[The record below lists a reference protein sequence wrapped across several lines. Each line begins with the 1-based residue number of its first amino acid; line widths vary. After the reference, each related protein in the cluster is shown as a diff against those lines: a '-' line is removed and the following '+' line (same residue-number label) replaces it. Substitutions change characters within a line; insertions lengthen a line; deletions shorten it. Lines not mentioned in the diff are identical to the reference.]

1 MTQPASEPITLR
13 LQIAVYLCGICSNGT
28 SSLVWVVTPLW
39 VVELGASPFMIG
51 IALGSYTFL
60 PLLLSIHGGA
70 LMDKLGARR
79 IILFFGT
86 IVVILPWFYPMSP
99 WIPAVIVLQ
108 MLLGLSVSMGWIG
121 TQTLIGQRMRG
132 DAVYSGRLAF
142 WTRSVG
148 LAGPPLIGLAWDQLG
163 PWGAFVFMSFWAS
176 GTLVGVFLLPKLAAE
191 ETAAAARTTRL
202 GDLMPKLGDYVET
215 FRLMAIPA
223 IALVV
228 IMSVMRQS
236 AHGIQSSF
244 YVVYLEG
251 INFSATEIGIL
262 MSSFLALSAL
272 GALTAARLV
281 RVFSPTW
288 LLVAAI
294 TVSVVM
300 ITITPFLGT
309 FFALFV
315 AISVRGGVLGIVQPL
330 MLTMVF
336 KATDSAV
343 QGKAIALRATANRL
357 AMTFIPVIMGGVI
370 EVVGL
375 DNAFLVIGGILMVL
389 MAIIALII
397 KRSPNYRDV

>member
-1 MTQPASEPITLR
+1 MTQPASEHISLR

-148 LAGPPLIGLAWDQLG
+148 LAGPPLIGLTWDQLG
-163 PWGAFVFMSFWAS
+163 PWGAFIFMSLWAS

-202 GDLMPKLGDYVET
+202 GDLMPKPGDYMEA

-228 IMSVMRQS
+228 IISVMLQS

-281 RVFSPTW
+281 RLFSPTW
-288 LLVAAI
+288 LLISAV
-294 TVSVVM
+294 TVSVIM

-315 AISVRGGVLGIVQPL
+315 AIAVRGGVLGIVQPL

-336 KATDSAV
+336 KATESTV

-357 AMTFIPVIMGGVI
+357 AMTFIPVIMGGVV

-375 DNAFLVIGGILMVL
+375 ENAFLVIGGILMVL
-389 MAIIALII
+389 MVIIALFIR
-397 KRSPNYRDV
+397 RSPSYRDG

>member
-1 MTQPASEPITLR
+1 MTQPASEPISLR
-13 LQIAVYLCGICSNGT
+13 LQVAVYLCGICSNGT

-397 KRSPNYRDV
+397 RRSPNYRDV

>member
-1 MTQPASEPITLR
+1 MTQPASEPISLR
-13 LQIAVYLCGICSNGT
+13 LQVAVYLCGICSNGT

-148 LAGPPLIGLAWDQLG
+148 LAGPPLIGLTWDQLG
-163 PWGAFVFMSFWAS
+163 PWGAFIFMSFWAS

-281 RVFSPTW
+281 RMFSPTW

-294 TVSVVM
+294 TVSVIM

-397 KRSPNYRDV
+397 RRSPNYRDV

>member
-1 MTQPASEPITLR
+1 MTQPASEPISLR
-13 LQIAVYLCGICSNGT
+13 LQVAVYLCGICSNGT

-79 IILFFGT
+79 IILFFGA

-281 RVFSPTW
+281 RMFSPTW

-397 KRSPNYRDV
+397 RRSPNYRDV

>member
-1 MTQPASEPITLR
+1 MTPPATEPISRR
-13 LQIAVYLCGICSNGT
+13 LQAAVYLCGICSNGT

-79 IILFFGT
+79 VILFFGT

-132 DAVYSGRLAF
+132 DAIYSGRLAF
-142 WTRSVG
+142 WTRAVG
-148 LAGPPLIGLAWDQLG
+148 LAGPPLIGLAWDKVG
-163 PWGAFVFMSFWAS
+163 PWGAFIFMSLWAS

-202 GDLMPKLGDYVET
+202 GDLMPKLRDYMEA

-272 GALTAARLV
+272 GALTVARLV

-288 LLVAAI
+288 LLISAI
-294 TVSVVM
+294 AVSVVM

-315 AISVRGGVLGIVQPL
+315 AIAVRGGVLGVVQPL

-336 KATDSAV
+336 KSTESTV

-357 AMTFIPVIMGGVI
+357 AMTFIPVIMGGMV

-375 DNAFLVIGGILMVL
+375 ENAFFVIGGILMVL
-389 MAIIALII
+389 MAIISLII
-397 KRSPNYRDV
+397 RRSPSYRDG

>member
-1 MTQPASEPITLR
+1 MTQPASEPISLR
-13 LQIAVYLCGICSNGT
+13 LQVAVYLCGICSNGT

-281 RVFSPTW
+281 RMFSPTW

-294 TVSVVM
+294 TVSVIM

>member
-1 MTQPASEPITLR
+1 MTRPTTEPISRR
-13 LQIAVYLCGICSNGT
+13 LQAAVYLCGICSNGT
-28 SSLVWVVTPLW
+28 SNLVWVVTPLW

-70 LMDKLGARR
+70 LMDKFGARR
-79 IILFFGT
+79 VILFFGA
-86 IVVILPWFYPMSP
+86 IVVIMPWFYPMSP
-99 WIPAVIVLQ
+99 WIPAVIVFQ
-108 MLLGLSVSMGWIG
+108 MILGLSVSMGWIG

-148 LAGPPLIGLAWDQLG
+148 LAGPPLIGLAWDNMG
-163 PWGAFVFMSFWAS
+163 PWGAFIFMSLWAS
-176 GTLVGVFLLPKLAAE
+176 GTLVGALLLPKLAAE

-202 GDLMPKLGDYVET
+202 GDLMPKLGDYMEA

-228 IMSVMRQS
+228 IMSVLRQS
-236 AHGIQSSF
+236 AQGIQSSF
-244 YVVYLEG
+244 YVIYLEG

-262 MSSFLALSAL
+262 MSSFLAFSAL

-288 LLVAAI
+288 LLVAAV
-294 TVSVVM
+294 TVSVIM

-309 FFALFV
+309 FLLLMV

-336 KATDSAV
+336 KATDSSV

-357 AMTFIPVIMGGVI
+357 AMTFIPVIMGAVV

-375 DNAFLVIGGILMVL
+375 EGAFLVIGGILMVL
-389 MAIIALII
+389 MVIISLII
-397 KRSPNYRDV
+397 RRSPSYRDG

>member
-1 MTQPASEPITLR
+1 MTQPASEPISLR
-13 LQIAVYLCGICSNGT
+13 LQVAVYLCGICSNGT

-148 LAGPPLIGLAWDQLG
+148 LAGPPLIGLTWDQLG
-163 PWGAFVFMSFWAS
+163 PWGAFIFMSFWAS

-281 RVFSPTW
+281 RMFSPTW

-397 KRSPNYRDV
+397 RRSPNYRDV

>member
-397 KRSPNYRDV
+397 RRSPNYRDV

>member
-1 MTQPASEPITLR
+1 MTQPASEPISLR
-13 LQIAVYLCGICSNGT
+13 LQVAVYLCGICSNGT

-281 RVFSPTW
+281 RMFSPTW

-294 TVSVVM
+294 TVSVIM

-397 KRSPNYRDV
+397 RRSPNYRDV